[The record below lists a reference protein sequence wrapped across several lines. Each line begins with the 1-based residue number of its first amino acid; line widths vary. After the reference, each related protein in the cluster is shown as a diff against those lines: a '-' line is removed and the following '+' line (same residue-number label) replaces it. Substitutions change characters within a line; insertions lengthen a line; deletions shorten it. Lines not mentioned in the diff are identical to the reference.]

1 MKKVLPLLLAICFL
15 FTFPAQAQ
23 DTLDIPNHSFENWET
38 GQGYSVSLFIV
49 SLPVY
54 NSFQHPTDWDYLSY
68 PVNETVSYSGF
79 NLNVNT
85 NVPLLKT
92 SSVTGTVPD
101 GDKALKLESFMLSD
115 IVSSLAYSLLGGFVD
130 QELLTMTFPTV
141 LSTGHIDLDNFMP
154 LMSTI
159 LDNINTPS
167 QLLQALS
174 TEDLDHYITGGLA
187 LNGFEPSTLSGYY
200 KYASA
205 ISGDNGG
212 ILMLGTRYNDTTHR
226 REVVG
231 GGFSLAFTDTNEFT
245 PFSIEYQ
252 SLHEYDASYPDVPA
266 DSLILMLVSSAN
278 NNRQQGSA
286 FTIDDLTLT
295 SVGETPPTP
304 PEPDTCGS
312 IVGLTV
318 NYVDSMQADISWN
331 NLEIPESWQYLLD
344 TAGFTPDEAN
354 AIAHTDSALALTGL
368 QPDTYYDFYVRS
380 KCNDTLFSNW
390 AFISF
395 KTDTLVPV
403 IPDDPDTNDIPDSTG
418 IHSFFINSV
427 VLYPNPTTGI
437 LYVTAAEP
445 VETISVYDIYGRK
458 LLEAT
463 DDNVDLTTFSAGVYV
478 LEINH
483 IAKRKVYKK

>member
-1 MKKVLPLLLAICFL
+1 MKKVLPLLLAICFF
-15 FTFPAQAQ
+15 FTFPVQAQ
-23 DTLDIPNHSFENWET
+23 DTLDIPNHSFESWEN
-38 GQGYSVSLFIV
+38 GQGYSVSVFLI
-49 SLPVY
+49 SLPIY
-54 NSFQHPTDWDYLSY
+54 SSFQYPAGWDYLSY

-101 GDKALKLESFMLSD
+101 GDKALKMESFMMSD
-115 IVSSLAYSLLGGFVD
+115 IISSLAYTLVSSYVD
-130 QELLTMTFPTV
+130 QELLSMTFPTV
-141 LSTGHIDLDNFMP
+141 LSTGHIDLDNFMS

-159 LDNINTPS
+159 LDNISSPS

-174 TEDLDHYITGGLA
+174 TEDLDHYISGGLA
-187 LNGFEPSTLSGYY
+187 LNGLEPGTLSGYY

-205 ISGDNGG
+205 TNGDNGG
-212 ILMLGTRYNDTTHR
+212 ILMLGTRYNNDTHR

-245 PFSIEYQ
+245 PFSIDYQ
-252 SLHEYDASYPDVPA
+252 SLHAYDATYPDVPA

-278 NNRQQGSA
+278 NHRQQGSA
-286 FTIDDLTLT
+286 FTIDNLTLT
-295 SVGETPPTP
+295 SSIDTPPTP

-312 IVGLTV
+312 IVNLTV
-318 NYVDSMQADISWN
+318 NYVDSMQAVLSWN

-344 TAGFTPDEAN
+344 TAGFTPDAAN
-354 AIAHTDSALALTGL
+354 AIALTDSTVTLTNL

-380 KCNDTLFSNW
+380 KCNDSLFSNW

-403 IPDDPDTNDIPDSTG
+403 IDDPDTTDTTG
-418 IHSFFINSV
+418 IHSFFIND
-427 VLYPNPTTGI
+427 LKIYPNPTTGVVHI
-437 LYVTAAEP
+437 TASEP
-445 VETISVYDIYGRK
+445 IETISVYDSYGRK
-458 LLEAT
+458 LLETT
-463 DDNVDLTTFSAGVYV
+463 DDKIDLSAYTSGVYV

-483 IAKRKVYKK
+483 ITSRKIFKR